1 MTDMPVLFQIIL
13 GCLLGGL
20 LSVAA
25 AALVM
30 FGLPRRWFG
39 LIVSLAV
46 GLMLSTAL
54 LKLMPEALEAG
65 MPAHTAFPLLLGGII
80 TFFMLERSMLWRHS
94 HHHEHSQEQCVH
106 DHHGKEAP
114 LVVIGDSFHNFTD
127 GVLIAAAFLA
137 DPTVGWSTT
146 IAVLAHE
153 VPQEAGDF
161 AVLLAAGWARKRAL
175 FWNAFSSLMS
185 VVGGL
190 FGYFALNNAREWVP
204 VALVIAAAGFLYIAV
219 ADLLPRLKRETR
231 YPLAHALLLAAGIA
245 MVALGGGHS
254 HDVAQQQLQR
264 RFQ

>member
-1 MTDMPVLFQIIL
+1 MDLLLQLPLLAQIIV

-20 LSVAA
+20 LSVLA

-54 LKLMPEALEAG
+54 LKLMPEALETG

-80 TFFMLERSMLWRHS
+80 AFFMLERSMLWRHS

-114 LVVIGDSFHNFTD
+114 LVVLGDSFHNFTD

-146 IAVLAHE
+146 LAVLAHE
-153 VPQEAGDF
+153 VPHHIGDMVVLRATGGQRSAALLKVSLAG
-161 AVLLAAGWARKRAL
+161 AVTT
-175 FWNAFSSLMS
+175 
-185 VVGGL
+185 VGGITGWWL
-190 FGYFALNNAREWVP
+190 VDRLHDYLPYFLVVASSSFIY
-204 VALVIAAAGFLYIAV
+204 VAL
-219 ADLLPRLKRETR
+219 ADLIPQLQKRLSARGT
-231 YPLAHALLLAAGIA
+231 AAQIIWLLLGIA
-245 MVALGGGHS
+245 LVTVVSGLTH
-254 HDVAQQQLQR
+254 R
-264 RFQ
+264 N